1 MGWLIFRL
9 ELLGDFWLFSWDLFK
24 KSFLSPIKVIA
35 NSTREIAKQI
45 YRIGIESLPIVFL
58 ISGFIGMILAIQT
71 AYQLEKF
78 GATAY
83 VSSLV
88 TVSVVRELGP
98 LLTAIL
104 ISGRIGAGITA
115 ELGSMVVNE
124 EITAY
129 ETMAIDPKE
138 FLLVPRF
145 VALVVSLPILTLFA
159 DILAFLG
166 GMLISGAFLAIPV
179 NQYYSVGMEALIIKD
194 VATGLFK
201 SVVFGFIIALIAC
214 YKGFRVR
221 GGAVAVGTSTT
232 QTVVHSIV
240 WIIVA
245 DLFLTF
251 SLYFL

>member
-1 MGWLIFRL
+1 MRWLISRF
-9 ELLGDFWLFSWDLFK
+9 EALGDFWLFSGDVLR
-24 KSFLSPIKVIA
+24 KSFLQPLKVMADSARDIV
-35 NSTREIAKQI
+35 KQV
-45 YRIGIESLPIVFL
+45 YRMGIESLPIVFL

-104 ISGRIGAGITA
+104 IAGRIGAGITA

-138 FLLVPRF
+138 FLLVPRLI
-145 VALVVSLPILTLFA
+145 ALVVSLPILTLFA

-166 GMLISGAFLAIPV
+166 GMLISRAFLAIPV
-179 NQYYSVGMEALIIKD
+179 NQYYSVGMEALMIKD

-201 SVVFGFIIALIAC
+201 SVVFGFVVALIAC
-214 YKGFRVR
+214 FKGFRVR
-221 GGAVAVGTSTT
+221 GGATAVGESTT
-232 QTVVHSIV
+232 QTVVQSIV

-245 DLFLTF
+245 DLLLTF
-251 SLYFL
+251 FLYFL